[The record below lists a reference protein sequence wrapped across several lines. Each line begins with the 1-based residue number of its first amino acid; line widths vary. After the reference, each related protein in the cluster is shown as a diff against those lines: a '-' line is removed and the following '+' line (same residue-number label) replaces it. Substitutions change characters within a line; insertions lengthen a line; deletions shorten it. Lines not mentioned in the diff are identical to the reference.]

1 MSASAIPVGNLRE
14 VQDVDERYRLE
25 TGTIYLTGLQA
36 LVRLLLLQAQRDR
49 EAGLNTAGFVSGYRG
64 SPLGGLDQELWR
76 ARAFLE
82 RVPIHFQPGVNE
94 ELAATAVWGTQ
105 QINLFPASRHDG
117 VFGFW
122 YGKGPGVDR
131 SGDAFKHANFAGTAK
146 HGGVLVAA
154 GDDHVC
160 KSSTLPHQ
168 SEYGFIDAMIP
179 LLNPT
184 DVQDVLELGLMGYGL
199 SRFSGCWV
207 GLKMTEGNADS
218 SQTVLVPR
226 KLEIVQP
233 EFEVPEGGLHI
244 RWPDEPN
251 DQEYRLQHYKIYAA
265 LAFARANQLNRV
277 VIDGPRPRFGIV
289 STGKAYLD
297 VLQALK
303 DLGIDKERAGEIGI
317 QLFKVGMSW
326 PLEPEGIRDFARG
339 LEEILVVE
347 EKRAVVENQLKEQL
361 YNWETDSR
369 PLIIGKFDERGEW
382 ILPSSGDL
390 TPTRIARVIANRLSR
405 FHTSPDIE
413 QRVQSLDRQERLLEE
428 SEQTAKRLPHFC
440 SGCPH
445 NTSTRVPKGSRAI
458 AGIGC
463 HFMALGMDRDT
474 ATFTQMGGEGATW
487 LGQAPFTD
495 TTHVFQNLGDGTYVH
510 SGLLAIRAAVAAGVN
525 MTYKILYN
533 DAVALTGGQPVEGGF
548 SVAEVAAQLLAE
560 GVRQIVV
567 VTDQLGRYGG
577 QTSLPAG
584 VSAYH
589 RRELNA
595 VQRELREVSG
605 VSALIYDQTCAAE
618 LRRRRRRDQAQDPAR
633 WVTINPLVCEGCGDC
648 NAVSNC
654 LSVVQLE
661 TEFGRKR
668 AINQSA
674 CNKDFSCLEG
684 FCPSFVV
691 LEGVTRKASEV
702 VDSSQLP
709 DLPEPQVAQGT
720 PYNVLIAGIGG
731 TGVSTVGAILG
742 MAAHLEGRCVL
753 ALDQTGMAQK
763 FGAVLSH
770 VRIGDS
776 QEHLHSPRIPAG
788 SVDLLLGADLIVATH
803 DESLA
808 KLSAERTSA
817 VVNTHEEMTA
827 AFIFDR
833 DLEYQGV
840 SMLSTLARKCRGE
853 ALGTIDA
860 TGLATALLGDGIFAN
875 LFLVGV
881 ASQKGL
887 LPVSATAVER
897 AIELNIVALEQNRAA
912 FRWGRQAAL
921 DPELVERFA
930 GPAPTLQPMA
940 ESLDEVIS
948 CRERFLE
955 SYQNAKYASRYR
967 ALVERVK
974 EVERRMQPGSTVLS
988 DTVARSYFKLLAYK
1002 DEYEVAR
1009 LHAKTTFLNDAMSK
1023 FTGKA
1028 KLKFYLSPP
1037 LIARLDPET
1046 GRPRK
1051 YEFGGWI
1058 LPVFRVLA
1066 SLRFLRG
1073 TPLDPF
1079 GYLAER
1085 RADRRLI
1092 VDFESLLARI
1102 LEEVDP
1108 SRLELAIEL
1117 ARLPQSIRGY
1127 GPVKQIAMQS
1137 VEALEAELLE
1147 AWSRPEQVDPSRMTA
1162 A

>member
-1 MSASAIPVGNLRE
+1 M
-14 VQDVDERYRLE
+14 
-25 TGTIYLTGLQA
+25 
-36 LVRLLLLQAQRDR
+36 
-49 EAGLNTAGFVSGYRG
+49 
-64 SPLGGLDQELWR
+64 
-76 ARAFLE
+76 
-82 RVPIHFQPGVNE
+82 
-94 ELAATAVWGTQ
+94 AVW
-105 QINLFPASRHDG
+105 
-117 VFGFW
+117 
-122 YGKGPGVDR
+122 
-131 SGDAFKHANFAGTAK
+131 
-146 HGGVLVAA
+146 
-154 GDDHVC
+154 
-160 KSSTLPHQ
+160 
-168 SEYGFIDAMIP
+168 
-179 LLNPT
+179 
-184 DVQDVLELGLMGYGL
+184 
-199 SRFSGCWV
+199 
-207 GLKMTEGNADS
+207 
-218 SQTVLVPR
+218 
-226 KLEIVQP
+226 
-233 EFEVPEGGLHI
+233 
-244 RWPDEPN
+244 
-251 DQEYRLQHYKIYAA
+251 
-265 LAFARANQLNRV
+265 
-277 VIDGPRPRFGIV
+277 
-289 STGKAYLD
+289 
-297 VLQALK
+297 
-303 DLGIDKERAGEIGI
+303 
-317 QLFKVGMSW
+317 
-326 PLEPEGIRDFARG
+326 
-339 LEEILVVE
+339 
-347 EKRAVVENQLKEQL
+347 
-361 YNWETDSR
+361 
-369 PLIIGKFDERGEW
+369 
-382 ILPSSGDL
+382 
-390 TPTRIARVIANRLSR
+390 
-405 FHTSPDIE
+405 
-413 QRVQSLDRQERLLEE
+413 
-428 SEQTAKRLPHFC
+428 
-440 SGCPH
+440 
-445 NTSTRVPKGSRAI
+445 
-458 AGIGC
+458 
-463 HFMALGMDRDT
+463 MDRDT

-495 TTHVFQNLGDGTYVH
+495 TSHVFQNLGDGTYAH
-510 SGLLAIRAAVAAGVN
+510 SGLLAVRAAVAAGVN

-533 DAVALTGGQPVEGGF
+533 DAVAMTGGQPVEGGF
-548 SVAEVAAQLLAE
+548 SVAEVAAQLSAE
-560 GVRQIVV
+560 GVKRIVV
-567 VTDQLGRYGG
+567 VTDQLAQYSG
-577 QTSLPAG
+577 QMSLPAG

-589 RRELNA
+589 RRELNV

-618 LRRRRRRDQAQDPAR
+618 LRRRRRRNQEQDPAR

-709 DLPEPQVAQGT
+709 DLPEPQVAQGA
-720 PYNVLIAGIGG
+720 PYNVLISGIGG
-731 TGVSTVGAILG
+731 TGVSTLGAILG
-742 MAAHLEGRCVL
+742 MAAHLEGRCVM
-753 ALDQTGMAQK
+753 ALDQTGLAQK

-770 VRIGDS
+770 VRIGAN
-776 QEHLHSPRIPAG
+776 QEHLHSPQIPVG
-788 SVDLLLGADLIVATH
+788 SADLLLGADLIVATH

-817 VVNTHEEMTA
+817 VVNTHEEMPA
-827 AFIFDR
+827 AFISNR
-833 DLEYQGV
+833 DLEYQGA

-853 ALGTIDA
+853 VLATIDA
-860 TGLATALLGDGIFAN
+860 TALATALLGDGIFSN
-875 LFLVGV
+875 LFLLGV

-887 LPVSATAVER
+887 LPVSATAIEQ
-897 AIELNIVALEQNRAA
+897 AIELNIVALEQNRTA
-912 FRWGRQAAL
+912 FRWGRHAAL
-921 DPELVERFA
+921 DPELLERFA
-930 GPAPTLQPMA
+930 EPVPTLQPMA
-940 ESLDEVIS
+940 ETLDEVIS

-955 SYQNAKYASRYR
+955 GYQSTKYASRYR

-974 EVERRMQPGSTVLS
+974 EAEGRMRPGSTVLA

-1009 LHAKTTFLNDAMSK
+1009 LHAKTTFLNDARSK
-1023 FTGKA
+1023 FAGKA

-1066 SLRFLRG
+1066 SLSFLRG

-1079 GYLAER
+1079 GYSAER

-1102 LEEVDP
+1102 LEEMDP

-1137 VEALEAELLE
+1137 VETLESELLE
-1147 AWSRPEQVDPSRMTA
+1147 AWSRPEQVDPPRMTA